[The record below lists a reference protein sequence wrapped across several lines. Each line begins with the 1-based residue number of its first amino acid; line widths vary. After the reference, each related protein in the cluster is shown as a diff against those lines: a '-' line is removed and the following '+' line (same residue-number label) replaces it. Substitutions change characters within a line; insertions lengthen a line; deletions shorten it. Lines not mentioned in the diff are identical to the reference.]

1 MKKNGFEAISKKTE
15 EMWYAVNAK
24 YGNGTYTLGVR
35 GDGKVVLDK
44 GYTKTIA
51 VGNREAQT
59 VMKALLNA

>member
-15 EMWYAVNAK
+15 DLWNAVNEK
-24 YGNGTYTLGVR
+24 YGNGVYTLGVR
-35 GDGKVVLDK
+35 GDGKVVLDER
-44 GYTKTIA
+44 YTKTIA